1 MRLGVLVSGKGT
13 NLQAILDAIARGEL
27 DATVAY
33 VACNHRGAQAIE
45 RARKAGV
52 PVGLYTQEEY
62 GTRQAQQIAIAAKLI
77 EADVQQVVLAGW
89 NRVLTSEFVAAF
101 EGRIINVHPSLL
113 PAFAGG
119 LHAIAE
125 ALKYK
130 VKITGCTVHFV
141 TNDLDAGPIIAQAA
155 VPVLQDDTEET
166 LAERIH
172 AEEHRILV
180 QSIKLITAGKLRIEG
195 RNVICE
201 P

>member
-1 MRLGVLVSGKGT
+1 M
-13 NLQAILDAIARGEL
+13 
-27 DATVAY
+27 
-33 VACNHRGAQAIE
+33 
-45 RARKAGV
+45 
-52 PVGLYTQEEY
+52 
-62 GTRQAQQIAIAAKLI
+62 
-77 EADVQQVVLAGW
+77 
-89 NRVLTSEFVAAF
+89 AAF

-125 ALKYK
+125 ALKYR

-141 TNDLDAGPIIAQAA
+141 TNNLDAGPIIAQAA

-172 AEEHRILV
+172 MEEHRILV
-180 QSIKLITAGKLRIEG
+180 KSIRLITAGKLRIEG
-195 RNVICE
+195 RSVICE